1 MIFPA
6 DTYAGAPFNVDEVA
20 IGWVNTTRAR
30 MSTEQK
36 LRPVFNQVRV
46 QALA

>member
-6 DTYAGAPFNVDEVA
+6 DTYAAVPFNVDEVA
-20 IGWVNTTRAR
+20 IGWVHTTRAR

-36 LRPVFNQVRV
+36 LRPVFNQVRA
-46 QALA
+46 QAPA